1 MYNATIQ
8 IKRSHAAKGE
18 RPRLTRRYRGEERR
32 EARNEK
38 RKQEQRRKEVYSVL
52 EESRSQTDGF
62 TAAERPNSTG
72 PLERLEACI
81 QLAQGMMRWH
91 PETM

>member
-1 MYNATIQ
+1 
-8 IKRSHAAKGE
+8 
-18 RPRLTRRYRGEERR
+18 
-32 EARNEK
+32 
-38 RKQEQRRKEVYSVL
+38 VL
-52 EESRSQTDGF
+52 EESRSQTGGL

-81 QLAQGMMRWH
+81 QLAPGMMRWH